1 VKVQLDEVVQLIE
14 AAVLHELGG
23 QLRRIGGPR
32 TDQRDRQADSEQPE
46 SRQQLFAFPFA
57 QRQMIGGPDET
68 IC

>member
-1 VKVQLDEVVQLIE
+1 MQLDEVVQLIE